1 MREKRAM
8 NDTPYVPGEP
18 IAAVATALYPAALG
32 IVRVSGTGCLELL
45 GRLFSRPRTLMS
57 AAGNTVLY
65 GWITDPS
72 KPEPGNRIDE
82 TMIAVYRAPKSF
94 TGEDMAEIMCH
105 GGTAV
110 VLAVYRLLIRSGFR
124 PAQKGEFTLRAF
136 VNGKTDLTKAEAVR
150 EIAEAKTEESSL
162 RAAMRLSGKLHEEL
176 ENIKQQI
183 VRVLAAI
190 EVEIEY
196 PEDEETS
203 AGAFDAEAAAAV
215 CGRLEELETGWD
227 TEKLYLD
234 GARVVLCGRTNAGKS
249 SLFNKLL
256 NEDRAIVSDVRGT
269 TRDWLESWTSFGGLP
284 VRLFDTAG
292 LRETEDTIE
301 RAGLERTRALADKA
315 DLILYIIDAAEGVTA
330 EDREFLSAYGKNT
343 GGQTAPVL
351 LVWNKSDKVPE
362 LPGGEQ
368 TGTYAAG
375 QIRAS
380 AKTGEGIPGICAA
393 AKKLLLGSAETGRDG
408 QVKLG
413 SERQKAAVAE
423 ALESLRHAVRAAEEG
438 YPMDAVAQDLQDAV
452 TSIGEITGE
461 VTSADILNEVFSGFC
476 VGK

>member
-1 MREKRAM
+1 M
-8 NDTPYVPGEP
+8 
-18 IAAVATALYPAALG
+18 
-32 IVRVSGTGCLELL
+32 
-45 GRLFSRPRTLMS
+45 
-57 AAGNTVLY
+57 
-65 GWITDPS
+65 
-72 KPEPGNRIDE
+72 
-82 TMIAVYRAPKSF
+82 
-94 TGEDMAEIMCH
+94 
-105 GGTAV
+105 
-110 VLAVYRLLIRSGFR
+110 
-124 PAQKGEFTLRAF
+124 
-136 VNGKTDLTKAEAVR
+136 
-150 EIAEAKTEESSL
+150 
-162 RAAMRLSGKLHEEL
+162 
-176 ENIKQQI
+176 
-183 VRVLAAI
+183 
-190 EVEIEY
+190 
-196 PEDEETS
+196 
-203 AGAFDAEAAAAV
+203 
-215 CGRLEELETGWD
+215 
-227 TEKLYLD
+227 
-234 GARVVLCGRTNAGKS
+234 
-249 SLFNKLL
+249 
-256 NEDRAIVSDVRGT
+256 
-269 TRDWLESWTSFGGLP
+269 
-284 VRLFDTAG
+284 
-292 LRETEDTIE
+292 
-301 RAGLERTRALADKA
+301 
-315 DLILYIIDAAEGVTA
+315 TA